1 MLTSWYRFKDLQ
13 KQQACIQMNENIF
26 LKVLQFWKRDLS
38 CTDIDDKKINKDADA
53 DRNVQVENMIWILLL
68 VQALRIYWQLHVERT
83 IQYEEFQCNQMR
95 MRKISLFCFSKLQTE

>member
-38 CTDIDDKKINKDADA
+38 CTDIDDKKIDKDADA
-53 DRNVQVENMIWILLL
+53 DQNVQVKSMIWILLL
-68 VQALRIYWQLHVERT
+68 VQALRIYWQLHVERM

-95 MRKISLFCFSKLQTE
+95 MRKISLLHFSKLQTE